1 MSLTISFIILL
12 TNLFSKTQITKTL
25 DWLIEVF
32 TTNGKTLNLHTA
44 TINLEF
50 QPQLRIMN
58 LNCLMV
64 YIQF

>member
-32 TTNGKTLNLHTA
+32 TTYGKTLNLHTA

>member
-50 QPQLRIMN
+50 QPQLGIMN